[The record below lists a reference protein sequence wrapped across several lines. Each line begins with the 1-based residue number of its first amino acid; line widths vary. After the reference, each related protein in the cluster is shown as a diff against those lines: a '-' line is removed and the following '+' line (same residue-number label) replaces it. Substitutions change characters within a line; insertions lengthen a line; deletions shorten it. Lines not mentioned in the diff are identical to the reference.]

1 MTEDYSS
8 PFQFWLGSKLFIGI
22 YEPDDVK
29 TILQSKNCID
39 KSMLYKVVPLLGM
52 GLITAPVLLNIVI
65 LFMML
70 LIIISESIWTR
81 MRKLT
86 APTFSAMMLRNF
98 FNIFVEQSAIFT
110 HQLEKDDLSGNEIIL
125 QEQISHCAWRI
136 ACGKIT

>member
-1 MTEDYSS
+1 FLDVILKVTEDYSS
-8 PFQFWLGSKLFIGI
+8 PFQFWFGSKLLIGI

-39 KSMLYKVVPLLGM
+39 KSILYKVIPLLGM
-52 GLITAPVLLNIVI
+52 GLVTAP
-65 LFMML
+65 
-70 LIIISESIWTR
+70 ESIWTR

-86 APTFSAMMLRNF
+86 APTFSSMMLQNF

-136 ACGKIT
+136 AC